1 MPGGYRVASD
11 NSNVTFDSF
20 SEYKRYLVASI
31 GREQLADLHKESK
44 VKDVVIVYCD
54 KWQA

>member
-1 MPGGYRVASD
+1 MASD

-44 VKDVVIVYCD
+44 VKDVAIVYCD